1 MSKTKTNKPTIK
13 QLSNA
18 ISGIINDMYGM
29 HREMQSLLLTFGKY
43 VKFNS
48 DEHKFKEFL
57 ELEFKKDKKALQ
69 EKQKENEPKGE
80 KKQWMYLNL

>member
-1 MSKTKTNKPTIK
+1 MSKTKPNKPTVK

-18 ISGIINDMYGM
+18 VSGIINDMYGM

-48 DEHKFKEFL
+48 HQHKFKEFL
-57 ELEFKKDKKALQ
+57 ESEFKKDKKALE
-69 EKQKENEPKGE
+69 EKQKENES
-80 KKQWMYLNL
+80 KKDNT

>member
-1 MSKTKTNKPTIK
+1 MSKTKPKKPTVK

-18 ISGIINDMYGM
+18 VSGIMNDMYGM

-48 DEHKFKEFL
+48 HQHKFKEFL
-57 ELEFKKDKKALQ
+57 ESEFKKDKKALE
-69 EKQKENEPKGE
+69 EKQKENAPK
-80 KKQWMYLNL
+80 